1 MQAFRRYLAEFIGT
15 FIVVF
20 IAAGAI
26 VADVFLTRTRLADS
40 FGPLGII
47 AAYGLAV
54 ALAMLVVMPV
64 SGAHLNPVISISA
77 YVARR
82 LSFSEAAGYVLAQV
96 AGAIVAAFLLRAIM
110 PKSAFDFASGGV
122 PGVATGI
129 KVVQATAVEV
139 VLTFFLTFTFWA
151 VLIDERGPRVLAPFA
166 VGLVIIA
173 GGLAGSAFTGAAM
186 NPADVLT
193 IHTDG
198 AARGNPG
205 PAAYAVVITR
215 PGQPPVEEAAT
226 LGSATNNV
234 AEYTALVRGL
244 ERAADLGLKRLAVFS
259 DSELL
264 VKQMYGEYKVKN
276 PDLKELHGAARDLLK
291 HLWQEMILPKARG
304 LRKVEVVMILRS
316 CAAQVTMG

>member
-26 VADVFLTRTRLADS
+26 VADVFLTRTRLTDS

-54 ALAMLVVMPV
+54 AFAMLVVMPV

-96 AGAIVAAFLLRAIM
+96 AGGIVAAFLLRAIM

-122 PGVATGI
+122 PGLATGL
-129 KVVQATAVEV
+129 KVLQATSVEV

-151 VLIDERGPRVLAPFA
+151 VLVDERGPRAMAPFA

-186 NPADVLT
+186 NPVRWL
-193 IHTDG
+193 
-198 AARGNPG
+198 G
-205 PAAYAVVITR
+205 PALASVHLSNWLIWTVGPLLGGLLGSLAYEALFLSEFPAVPSGTALG
-215 PGQPPVEEAAT
+215 PDDQEEEEEEGKELEAAVPPPAAS
-226 LGSATNNV
+226 LP
-234 AEYTALVRGL
+234 AEPP
-244 ERAADLGLKRLAVFS
+244 S
-259 DSELL
+259 
-264 VKQMYGEYKVKN
+264 
-276 PDLKELHGAARDLLK
+276 P
-291 HLWQEMILPKARG
+291 
-304 LRKVEVVMILRS
+304 EV
-316 CAAQVTMG
+316 

>member
-26 VADVFLTRTRLADS
+26 VADAFLTRTRLADS

-54 ALAMLVVMPV
+54 AIAMLVVMPV

-110 PKSAFDFASGGV
+110 PKSAFDFVSGGV
-122 PGVATGI
+122 PGLASGI
-129 KVVQATAVEV
+129 KVVQAAAIEV

-151 VLIDERGPRVLAPFA
+151 VLIDERGPRAVAPFA
-166 VGLVIIA
+166 VGLVVIV
-173 GGLAGSAFTGAAM
+173 GGLAGAAFTGAAM
-186 NPADVLT
+186 NPVRWL
-193 IHTDG
+193 
-198 AARGNPG
+198 G
-205 PAAYAVVITR
+205 PALASVHLSNWLIWTVGPLLGGLLGSLTYEALFLSEFPAMPSGPASGPDEEEEEEEDLEASVPPVVA
-215 PGQPPVEEAAT
+215 PPPVEPPSPEA
-226 LGSATNNV
+226 
-234 AEYTALVRGL
+234 
-244 ERAADLGLKRLAVFS
+244 
-259 DSELL
+259 
-264 VKQMYGEYKVKN
+264 
-276 PDLKELHGAARDLLK
+276 
-291 HLWQEMILPKARG
+291 
-304 LRKVEVVMILRS
+304 
-316 CAAQVTMG
+316 

>member
-26 VADVFLTRTRLADS
+26 VADVFLTRTRLTDS

-54 ALAMLVVMPV
+54 AFAMLVVMPV

-96 AGAIVAAFLLRAIM
+96 AGGIVAAFLLRAIM

-122 PGVATGI
+122 PGLATGL
-129 KVVQATAVEV
+129 KALQATSVEV

-151 VLIDERGPRVLAPFA
+151 VLVDERGPRAMAPFA

-186 NPADVLT
+186 NPVRWL
-193 IHTDG
+193 
-198 AARGNPG
+198 G
-205 PAAYAVVITR
+205 PALASVHLSNWLIWTVGPLLGGLLGSLAYEALFLSEFPAV
-215 PGQPPVEEAAT
+215 PSSPDGEEEEEGEEPEAAVPPPAAS
-226 LGSATNNV
+226 LP
-234 AEYTALVRGL
+234 AEPP
-244 ERAADLGLKRLAVFS
+244 S
-259 DSELL
+259 
-264 VKQMYGEYKVKN
+264 
-276 PDLKELHGAARDLLK
+276 P
-291 HLWQEMILPKARG
+291 
-304 LRKVEVVMILRS
+304 EV
-316 CAAQVTMG
+316 

>member
-47 AAYGLAV
+47 VAYGLAV
-54 ALAMLVVMPV
+54 AIAMLVVMPV

-96 AGAIVAAFLLRAIM
+96 AGGIVAAFLLRAIM
-110 PKSAFDFASGGV
+110 PKNAFDFVSGGV
-122 PGVATGI
+122 PGLASGI
-129 KVVQATAVEV
+129 KLVQAAAIEV

-166 VGLVIIA
+166 VGLVIVA
-173 GGLAGSAFTGAAM
+173 GGLAGAAFTGAAM
-186 NPADVLT
+186 NPVRWL
-193 IHTDG
+193 
-198 AARGNPG
+198 G
-205 PAAYAVVITR
+205 PALASVHLSNWLIWTVGPLLGGLLGSLAYEALFLSAF
-215 PGQPPVEEAAT
+215 PPVPSRTALGPDEEEEEEEEEAEEPEA
-226 LGSATNNV
+226 SVPPAV
-234 AEYTALVRGL
+234 APPPAEPPSPEA
-244 ERAADLGLKRLAVFS
+244 
-259 DSELL
+259 
-264 VKQMYGEYKVKN
+264 
-276 PDLKELHGAARDLLK
+276 
-291 HLWQEMILPKARG
+291 
-304 LRKVEVVMILRS
+304 
-316 CAAQVTMG
+316 